1 MPSSPRTPH
10 HSRHSSAYDFAPS
23 SPNNT
28 GMQTRRLSKTS
39 IHTPSTPNHLVRDF
53 SHNEGVGMG
62 IDVLQNAQ
70 NGANNGLGNLADEL
84 ADAWSDDEEGGEID
98 MNFQQSTSA
107 APSETEETPNIQA
120 IQDSG
125 VDVSSPTKALR
136 QRESMSHALNLTPPP
151 MGGRGHARMPSEY
164 DGSDYGGDSDLES
177 PAPGISAALQARM
190 DMVEGLARRGTENN
204 GGQADGVVK
213 RVIEGLRDLGGQSG
227 VEGNATRLITAHT
240 ALSTHLLHQTRL
252 IQSLSHPL
260 FSPLSTPPTP
270 EITAQLLPLLT
281 SLSDSIPR
289 PTTPSLT
296 SLTALH
302 TLTSDLIQTINYL
315 SDTLHMS
322 RQTTITANRKL
333 KSAKEL
339 VAEMR
344 REEELREEGER
355 WVEEGGW
362 EERLR
367 GRESAKVCRGV
378 VGGFE
383 EVCEGWRRRLVES
396 AGVEGG
402 G

>member
-1 MPSSPRTPH
+1 MRK
-10 HSRHSSAYDFAPS
+10 
-23 SPNNT
+23 N
-28 GMQTRRLSKTS
+28 
-39 IHTPSTPNHLVRDF
+39 
-53 SHNEGVGMG
+53 
-62 IDVLQNAQ
+62 
-70 NGANNGLGNLADEL
+70 
-84 ADAWSDDEEGGEID
+84 
-98 MNFQQSTSA
+98 
-107 APSETEETPNIQA
+107 
-120 IQDSG
+120 
-125 VDVSSPTKALR
+125 
-136 QRESMSHALNLTPPP
+136 
-151 MGGRGHARMPSEY
+151 
-164 DGSDYGGDSDLES
+164 
-177 PAPGISAALQARM
+177 
-190 DMVEGLARRGTENN
+190 
-204 GGQADGVVK
+204 
-213 RVIEGLRDLGGQSG
+213 
-227 VEGNATRLITAHT
+227 RLITAHT

-252 IQSLSHPL
+252 LQSLSHPL

-270 EITAQLLPLLT
+270 EVTAQLLPLLS

-362 EERLR
+362 EEKLR

-396 AGVEGG
+396 
-402 G
+402 